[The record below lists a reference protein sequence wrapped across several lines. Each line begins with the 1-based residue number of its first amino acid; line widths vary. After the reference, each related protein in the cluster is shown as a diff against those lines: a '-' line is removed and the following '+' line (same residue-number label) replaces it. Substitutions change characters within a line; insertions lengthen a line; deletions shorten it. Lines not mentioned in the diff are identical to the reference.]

1 MNRLTL
7 FNIIVKNKSE
17 INALI
22 DQRLTQSTLDYSI
35 ESIYNHFIAWVILDS
50 VSITASEVI
59 DIAFSIIDRIV
70 SAREQWGTVT
80 EYTTNRDESTIYVDT
95 RLEEL
100 TIMDV
105 QVIIDANVRASERLL
120 FKLYWHGTFKYNLVE
135 ADLVGADRWKDL
147 GIERLDH
154 LYRYLESMLHRNAR
168 SHKNNHVIAELTG
181 IRENKLHNRS
191 RWMQTKQ
198 VVDIVPAYMRY
209 VK

>member
-1 MNRLTL
+1 MNRLAL

-22 DQRLTQSTLDYSI
+22 NQRLTQSTMEYSI
-35 ESIYNHFIAWVILDS
+35 ESIYNHFIAWVLLNRLSTTESELLD
-50 VSITASEVI
+50 VAV
-59 DIAFSIIDRIV
+59 SIIDRIV
-70 SAREQWGTVT
+70 SAREQLGTVT

-105 QVIIDANVRASERLL
+105 QVIIDTHVRASERLL

-154 LYRYLESMLHRNAR
+154 LYRYLESMLHRNVR
-168 SHKNNHVIAELTG
+168 SNSNSHAIAELTG
-181 IRENKLHNRS
+181 IRANKIHNRV

-198 VVDIVPAYMRY
+198 VADIVPAYMRY